1 MFSII
6 DKKNKSNPIIG
17 LSLMG
22 FTIII
27 CLAFLIYFGSW
38 VTEKRLEVREQKN
51 PVWWENTV
59 LWVCPLH

>member
-1 MFSII
+1 MFSKI
-6 DKKNKSNPIIG
+6 DKKNKSNPTIG
-17 LSLMG
+17 ISLMG

-27 CLAFLIYFGSW
+27 CLVFLIYFGAW
-38 VTEKRLEVREQKN
+38 VAEKRLEVRDQKN